1 MKARIV
7 QIGNS
12 QGIRIPK
19 SLLKQSGLN
28 DDVELEVKDRQI
40 VIRTARKP
48 REGWENKF
56 RAMAVSADD
65 ELLDKQALPHQS
77 KWDENEW
84 TW

>member
-19 SLLKQSGLN
+19 ALLEQSGLN
-28 DDVELEVKDRQI
+28 NDVELEVKDRQI
-40 VIRTARKP
+40 IIRTSRKP
-48 REGWENKF
+48 REDWESKF
-56 RAMAVSADD
+56 SAMAENADD
-65 ELLDKQALPHQS
+65 ELLDKETLAHQS

>member
-19 SLLKQSGLN
+19 ALLEQSGLN

-40 VIRTARKP
+40 IIRTARKP

-56 RAMAVSADD
+56 RAMAENAD
-65 ELLDKQALPHQS
+65 ELLDKDALPHQS

>member
-19 SLLKQSGLN
+19 ALLKQSGLN
-28 DDVELEVKDRQI
+28 GDVELEVKDRQI
-40 VIRTARKP
+40 IIRTARKP
-48 REGWENKF
+48 RDGWESKF
-56 RAMAVSADD
+56 RAMAENVDD
-65 ELLDKQALPHQS
+65 ELLDKEALPHQS